1 MPVPC
6 MPKASS
12 TNLAARESYP
22 DWSLLTTWV
31 AVVDSKSVSAAATL
45 LGISQAAVSQ
55 RIKLLEAG
63 LETSLLDRSTRP
75 AKPTTAGE
83 RLFEHATQL
92 LQRADEMVEG
102 VRNLSRAKRHI
113 VRFGCVDSF
122 AATIG
127 PTLIRGLSGASR
139 QIRLWSGLTP
149 VLDSL
154 LENRQLDIAVT
165 TSSVSTKAGIKRTTL
180 FTEPYLLVLPK
191 GFDVSGCHSLGDI
204 ARQLHF
210 IRYSSRSVIGQ
221 DVDRYLEALG
231 EFFERGYEFD
241 ASDPLLSLVSEG
253 LGFALTTPLCI
264 WQSRH
269 FIPTLQVVPVSRL
282 RATGEPYP
290 VLTRTF
296 YMAYRENEMGKMPSE
311 ARDVMMMTWERLVS
325 RGIAP
330 GLGLSSE
337 DLWASVV

>member
-1 MPVPC
+1 MNKTTLV
-6 MPKASS
+6 S
-12 TNLAARESYP
+12 RESYP

-31 AVVDSKSVSAAATL
+31 AVVDAKSVSAAATL

-55 RIKLLEAG
+55 RIKQLEAS
-63 LETSLLDRSTRP
+63 LETTLLDRSTRP

-102 VRNLSRAKRHI
+102 VRNLSRAKRSI

-165 TSSVSTKAGIKRTTL
+165 TSAVSSRPGIKRQEL
-180 FTEPYLLVLPK
+180 FSEPYLLVLPK
-191 GFDVSGCHSLGDI
+191 EFDIEGCRGFADI
-204 ARQLHF
+204 ARTLQF

-221 DVDRYLEALG
+221 DVDRYLEGFG
-231 EFFERGYEFD
+231 EFFERTYEFD
-241 ASDPLLSLVSEG
+241 ATDPLLSLVSEG

-269 FIPTLQVVPVSRL
+269 LLPSLQIVPVARFSNQ
-282 RATGEPYP
+282 GGSYP

-296 YMAYRENEMGKMPSE
+296 FMACRDSELGKIPTE
-311 ARDVMMMTWERLVS
+311 ARDVIMIAWRKMLVRS
-325 RGIAP
+325 IGPAM
-330 GLGLSSE
+330 GLTIE
-337 DLWASVV
+337 DLWVKNG

>member
-1 MPVPC
+1 
-6 MPKASS
+6 MPKASP
-12 TNLAARESYP
+12 TTLAARESYP

-55 RIKLLEAG
+55 RIKLLEAS

-165 TSSVSTKAGIKRTTL
+165 TSSVSSRPGIKRQTI

-191 GFDVSGCHSLGDI
+191 DFDLSGCRSFGDI
-204 ARQLHF
+204 ARRLQF

-221 DVDRYLEALG
+221 DVDRYLEGLG
-231 EFFERGYEFD
+231 EFFERSYEFD
-241 ASDPLLSLVSEG
+241 ATDPLLSLVSEG

-269 FIPTLQVVPVSRL
+269 LIPTLQVLPVSRL
-282 RATGEPYP
+282 RAAGDPYP

-296 YMAYRENEMGKMPSE
+296 YMAYRENEMGKLPGE
-311 ARDVMMMTWERLVS
+311 ARDVMLMAWEKMVARQM
-325 RGIAP
+325 GPAM
-330 GLGLSSE
+330 GLASSDMWVELS
-337 DLWASVV
+337 

>member
-6 MPKASS
+6 MNKTSLS
-12 TNLAARESYP
+12 ARESYP

-165 TSSVSTKAGIKRTTL
+165 TSSVSSRPGIKRTTL
-180 FTEPYLLVLPK
+180 FTEPYLLVLPRD
-191 GFDVSGCHSLGDI
+191 FDMSGCRSFGDI
-204 ARQLHF
+204 ARRLHL

-221 DVDRYLEALG
+221 DVDRYLEGLG
-231 EFFERGYEFD
+231 EFFERSYEFD

-269 FIPTLQVVPVSRL
+269 FIPSLQVVPVSRL
-282 RATGEPYP
+282 GGVGEPYP

-296 YMAYRENEMGKMPSE
+296 YMAYRENEMGKMPAE
-311 ARDVMMMTWERLVS
+311 ARDVMMMAWEKMVLRDIGPAMGLA
-325 RGIAP
+325 RGEAWLD
-330 GLGLSSE
+330 GCAG
-337 DLWASVV
+337 